1 MKKIQLKDFL
11 SFYTNLNSVLQG
23 KHNTKTTSFIV
34 SKLSSAEYGSDVW
47 QLCYDHVMRQS
58 SAINTFNMWKEL
70 LHVAIFIL
78 ESKRMAIKP
87 EYVNIIKTIY
97 ENWDTY
103 ICTPAAIEN
112 YILYYNDTNIKPVHP
127 ILYMFKN
134 IGSQYLKSENIVLD
148 EETILKSVEGFLK
161 NNDLTFVPRT
171 NFMEPPEQTQT
182 PLVLSDLMASEPIA
196 VPPPAESMQPNIST
210 TPTDPIHTSEPTTS
224 TPPEPQPTLPA
235 TQTPTT
241 STPPKPQPTL
251 PATQTPTTSTP
262 PKPQPTLP
270 ATQTPTTLPTAQ
282 TPPPT
287 TQSSQVSIFNMLDS
301 DDASSD
307 EEMDVDDKL
316 NMDISDDEDED
327 PDSVVSP
334 ILKPGI
340 SKLMSM
346 PIISK
351 PPEPQLEPAPGIVGM
366 IKD

>member
-210 TPTDPIHTSEPTTS
+210 TPTDPIHTIPS
-224 TPPEPQPTLPA
+224 EPQPTLPA

-241 STPPKPQPTL
+241 STPPE
-251 PATQTPTTSTP
+251 
-262 PKPQPTLP
+262 PKPTLP

>member
-148 EETILKSVEGFLK
+148 EETILKSIEGFLK

-241 STPPKPQPTL
+241 L
-251 PATQTPTTSTP
+251 PTP

>member
-241 STPPKPQPTL
+241 
-251 PATQTPTTSTP
+251 
-262 PKPQPTLP
+262 
-270 ATQTPTTLPTAQ
+270 LPTAQ

>member
-97 ENWDTY
+97 DNWDTY

-196 VPPPAESMQPNIST
+196 VPPAESMQPNIST
-210 TPTDPIHTSEPTTS
+210 TPTDPIHTIPSEPTTP
-224 TPPEPQPTLPA
+224 TPPE
-235 TQTPTT
+235 
-241 STPPKPQPTL
+241 
-251 PATQTPTTSTP
+251 
-262 PKPQPTLP
+262 PQPTLP

>member
-210 TPTDPIHTSEPTTS
+210 TPTDPIHTSEP
-224 TPPEPQPTLPA
+224 QPTLPA
-235 TQTPTT
+235 TQTPT
-241 STPPKPQPTL
+241 PPEPQPTL
-251 PATQTPTTSTP
+251 PTA
-262 PKPQPTLP
+262 
-270 ATQTPTTLPTAQ
+270 QTPTTLPATQ

>member
-148 EETILKSVEGFLK
+148 EETILKSIEGFLK

-241 STPPKPQPTL
+241 STPPEPQP
-251 PATQTPTTSTP
+251 
-262 PKPQPTLP
+262 
-270 ATQTPTTLPTAQ
+270 TLPTAQ

>member
-241 STPPKPQPTL
+241 STPPEPPTTL
-251 PATQTPTTSTP
+251 PAT
-262 PKPQPTLP
+262 
-270 ATQTPTTLPTAQ
+270 Q

>member
-241 STPPKPQPTL
+241 STPPEP
-251 PATQTPTTSTP
+251 
-262 PKPQPTLP
+262 
-270 ATQTPTTLPTAQ
+270 PTTLPTAQ

>member
-224 TPPEPQPTLPA
+224 TPPEPQPTLP
-235 TQTPTT
+235 
-241 STPPKPQPTL
+241 TPPEPQPTL
-251 PATQTPTTSTP
+251 PTA
-262 PKPQPTLP
+262 
-270 ATQTPTTLPTAQ
+270 QTPTTLPATQ